1 MDASTMPSSAYT
13 RFLRS
18 ASRFTAAFAA
28 VARALREVRE
38 ETRAM
43 QLAAHHEY
51 PFIGL

>member
-1 MDASTMPSSAYT
+1 MHTSTLPSSAAT
-13 RFLRS
+13 GVRGT
-18 ASRFTAAFAA
+18 SRVAAAFAA
-28 VARALREVRE
+28 LIRAFREIRE